1 MKLNIAKQGVRL
13 RAVALI
19 SSIFMA
25 LLLVKN
31 TQASEQDIGCEHKLL
46 KTLAITFAGPS
57 GLPTIE
63 GSMND
68 KPVTMLFDTG
78 AGQTYI
84 MPAAAE
90 KLALRVGKPSSVASG
105 VGGVTSRSVTRPNN
119 FSVGPIYA
127 ERPYLFVLN
136 NLGFDPYFGAIVGVD
151 FLYAMSFDVSFENK
165 QISFF
170 QTSGCKDEHLASWDK
185 SWGKTASVID
195 FKELT
200 ENDQRPQFTITVNG
214 LPFRT
219 IIDTAAGKSAIDLQA
234 AERLGITPKLAGVT
248 KGQEVQ
254 GAGSDS
260 TPSWVIELESI
271 IIGNESIK
279 NQKMD
284 MLRLPTGSG
293 KTDPEI
299 LLGKDFLMKH
309 RVLFAMDQRRLYISN
324 K

>member
-1 MKLNIAKQGVRL
+1 MKLKIAKQGVRVN
-13 RAVALI
+13 AIPLI
-19 SSIFMA
+19 TTIFMA
-25 LLLVKN
+25 LLLVSN

-90 KLALRVGKPSSVASG
+90 KLALRVGQASSDVDG

-136 NLGFDPYFGAIVGVD
+136 NLGFDPYFGAIVGAD

-185 SWGKTASVID
+185 ESSVID

-271 IIGNESIK
+271 IIGNERIK